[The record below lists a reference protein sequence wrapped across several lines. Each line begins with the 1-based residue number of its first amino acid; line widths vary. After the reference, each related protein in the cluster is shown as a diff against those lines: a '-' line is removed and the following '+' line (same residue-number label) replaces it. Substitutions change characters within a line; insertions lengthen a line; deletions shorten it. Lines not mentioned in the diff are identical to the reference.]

1 MVHSAQMHPDCV
13 YEVYTAV
20 NGEAIRLTFQ
30 PQCYLPPAHVLI
42 VPFWQGKLVF
52 TRHKVRGI
60 ELPGGKM
67 EPGETPLA
75 AAVREVFEET
85 GASLSAIHLI
95 GQYIIGEG
103 ENTIIKSIYRAEV
116 ESFLPISFQSDTD
129 GPLIYSEI
137 PFYVKD
143 RDDFSP
149 YMRDDVYPRLLEILG
164 ISKTWT

>member
-1 MVHSAQMHPDCV
+1 MVHPAHNRPDCL
-13 YEVYTAV
+13 YEVYTAL
-20 NGEAIRLTFQ
+20 NGESIRLTFQ
-30 PQCYLPPAHVLI
+30 PACYLTPAHVLI
-42 VPFWQGKLVF
+42 VPFWQGQLVF

-95 GQYIIGEG
+95 GQYMIGEG
-103 ENTIIKSIYRAEV
+103 DQAIIKSIYRAEV
-116 ESFLPISFQSDTD
+116 ERFLSIPFSSDTD
-129 GPLIYSEI
+129 GPLIFPEI
-137 PFYVKD
+137 PFHVKD

-149 YMRDDVYPRLLEILG
+149 YMRDDVYPRLLEMLG
-164 ISKTWT
+164 LSKSWA